1 MKTRKK
7 KAIGESGARLKKG
20 ERGNDINV
28 SISLIDDN
36 NVSTKSNQ
44 VPRDKRK
51 KAISASN
58 KSDSSSDIGT
68 MEKTE
73 NAKSKRQRIDKEKV
87 LTSGN

>member
-1 MKTRKK
+1 M
-7 KAIGESGARLKKG
+7 IY
-20 ERGNDINV
+20 
-28 SISLIDDN
+28 SLFF
-36 NVSTKSNQ
+36 STKSNQ

-73 NAKSKRQRIDKEKV
+73 NSNKKRQKIDKDKV
-87 LTSGN
+87 STSGN